1 MHADTVHLGEE
12 YLEHFGIKGM
22 KWGVRKAEP
31 SSGGSSSSS
40 KKTPKKNPTKK
51 ILLGTTIVI
60 GAIGAAY
67 LISKNRTVKVS
78 RIRVSGGGLSSAPSP
93 FQMRTEAGLA
103 ANRNFLNRV
112 GNQRL
117 SDKTWR
123 DAARMSQMSRARFS
137 AGNKSITDMH
147 DLNTRLTGFTDKQ
160 LRENLANPNYVWN
173 F

>member
-1 MHADTVHLGEE
+1 MHADTVQLGEE

-22 KWGVRKAEP
+22 HWGVRRSD
-31 SSGGSSSSS
+31 SSGGSSSNSSS
-40 KKTPKKNPTKK
+40 KTDKNTKRK
-51 ILLGTTIVI
+51 IALGASVAIGTI
-60 GAIGAAY
+60 GAIY
-67 LISKNRTVKVS
+67 LLRKNRTVKVS

-93 FQMRTEAGLA
+93 FQMRAEAGLA

-137 AGNKSITDMH
+137 AGNKGITDMS
-147 DLNTRLTGFTDKQ
+147 DLTSRFTSFTDKQ
-160 LRENLANPNYVWN
+160 LSENLANPNYVWN